1 MNPRK
6 AFRIILLNTNSG
18 VSRQI
23 ALELELASRV
33 LLCMHSKLLVSRFMA
48 WRPTVILVQ

>member
-6 AFRIILLNTNSG
+6 AYSIILLNTNSG

-23 ALELELASRV
+23 ALELELARDLWV
-33 LLCMHSKLLVSRFMA
+33 
-48 WRPTVILVQ
+48 WE